1 MNKPKNVTDTDW
13 QLLKE
18 KYPNKLNDISVLLEN
33 DYPVQYLIGNVEF
46 IDSII
51 KVDKRVLIPRFET
64 ELFVEKTINYAK
76 KIFKNKINIVD
87 LGTGSGCI
95 SIALKKHLDCN
106 IDAIDI
112 SKDAIKLAKENAKL
126 NKVKIDFINKNMID
140 ELDKNY
146 DIIISN
152 PPYIAKDG
160 YIEKKVLE
168 NEPHIA
174 LFAENNGLYYYEK
187 IINNHLKKLNKLGLM
202 AFEIGD
208 NQNKELEKI
217 MFKNKIKKYKFEV
230 DLTGRIRYLFIF
242 NE

>member
-18 KYPNKLNDISVLLEN
+18 KYPNKLNDVSVLLEN

-64 ELFVEKTINYAK
+64 ELLVEKTINYAK

-95 SIALKKHLDCN
+95 SIALKKHLDCS

-112 SKDAIKLAKENAKL
+112 
-126 NKVKIDFINKNMID
+126 
-140 ELDKNY
+140 
-146 DIIISN
+146 
-152 PPYIAKDG
+152 
-160 YIEKKVLE
+160 
-168 NEPHIA
+168 
-174 LFAENNGLYYYEK
+174 
-187 IINNHLKKLNKLGLM
+187 
-202 AFEIGD
+202 
-208 NQNKELEKI
+208 
-217 MFKNKIKKYKFEV
+217 
-230 DLTGRIRYLFIF
+230 
-242 NE
+242 